1 MSYEEE
7 AKILLAQAM
16 SLRAKRA
23 EERDV
28 REMLAKLRCAIDL
41 EKLSAYELA
50 RLLDFGLAEREW
62 GYLTSIYQDREV

>member
-1 MSYEEE
+1 MVNIFSVE
-7 AKILLAQAM
+7 ALSRYGA
-16 SLRAKRA
+16 RCPGF
-23 EERDV
+23 